1 LRVPDSANGKTLRQL
16 DPRARFSVS
25 VLAVQGAADPDSGFA
40 TIPPDQPLRHGDLL
54 LAAGRSADLRN
65 FSRSLETEEN

>member
-1 LRVPDSANGKTLRQL
+1 
-16 DPRARFSVS
+16 
-25 VLAVQGAADPDSGFA
+25 VQGAADPDSGFA